1 LRNRERCTSRLCS
14 LSGARSP
21 DVGQQAAARD
31 NLVRVQ
37 HKNRQ
42 HRVLHGPAQHKLL
55 AVPADLQRPKKPELH
70 TPSPDHS
77 DANTL
82 RRCAISAE

>member
-1 LRNRERCTSRLCS
+1 
-14 LSGARSP
+14 
-21 DVGQQAAARD
+21 
-31 NLVRVQ
+31 VQ

-70 TPSPDHS
+70 TPSPDHY